1 MGAGD
6 RTKARER
13 HQSVYKGINNIQ
25 GPSHLD
31 SFNSVAANEL
41 AASEPLSS
49 KNLDVLD

>member
-1 MGAGD
+1 MAQVTVQKRGKG
-6 RTKARER
+6 
-13 HQSVYKGINNIQ
+13 SVYKGINNIQ